1 MADILPGTPTDEYD
15 SLRKENHDLREEL
28 QREYSIKE
36 QIRKLLETA
45 LLLASERP
53 SGRRRTRTSST
64 APSPPLRQTQGYVN
78 VGHIPEK
85 IPDPVSINN
94 DVVDPNGDSQPRKTE
109 DNFEP
114 SLKSMEFIETEDS
127 KDSDAGYFTT
137 TDNVKYKNHKVE
149 EKSDAGTHQKV
160 EGKRNVGTEEVV
172 DSIKGEPSVT
182 FSWQGETHPLSGL
195 IPGSGQDFW
204 RRLQAGKSNRLLKG
218 YTPSPKPRKRL
229 SVTSLLSDKSR
240 LLVKRKS
247 ESADSAETYWSLE
260 SPKSDSEFE
269 IIKNS
274 KYNRMFLDLPR
285 GSTVKRTIVEHH
297 NEVPEVVLKV
307 PIDDEKSSPIE
318 PVIVQASECI

>member
-1 MADILPGTPTDEYD
+1 MVDILPGTPTDEYD

-53 SGRRRTRTSST
+53 CGRRRTRTSST
-64 APSPPLRQTQGYVN
+64 APSPPLRQTQCYFN

-85 IPDPVSINN
+85 IPDPVSIYD
-94 DVVDPNGDSQPRKTE
+94 DVVDPHGDSQPRKTK

-114 SLKSMEFIETEDS
+114 TIKSMEFIETEDS

-137 TDNVKYKNHKVE
+137 TDNVKYKNQKVE
-149 EKSDAGTHQKV
+149 EKSDAGTNLKV
-160 EGKRNVGTEEVV
+160 EGKRDPGIQEVV
-172 DSIKGEPSVT
+172 DFIKGEPSVT
-182 FSWQGETHPLSGL
+182 FTWQGETHPLSGL
-195 IPGSGQDFW
+195 IPGSGSDFW
-204 RRLQAGKSNRLLKG
+204 RSLQAGKSNRLLKG
-218 YTPSPKPRKRL
+218 YTPSPNPKKRL
-229 SVTSLLSDKSR
+229 SMTSLISDKSR

-260 SPKSDSEFE
+260 SPNSDSEFE

-274 KYNRMFLDLPR
+274 KYSGMFLDLPR
-285 GSTVKRTIVEHH
+285 GSTIKTTIVEHD
-297 NEVPEVVLKV
+297 NEIPEVVLKV
-307 PIDDEKSSPIE
+307 PIDDDRSSPSE
-318 PVIVQASECI
+318 PVIVQASKCI